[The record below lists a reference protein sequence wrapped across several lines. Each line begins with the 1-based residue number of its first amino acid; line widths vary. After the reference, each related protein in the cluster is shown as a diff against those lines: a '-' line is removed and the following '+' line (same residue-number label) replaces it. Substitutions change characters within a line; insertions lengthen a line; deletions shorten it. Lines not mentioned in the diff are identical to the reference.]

1 MIFEIVTLFIAII
14 VLLALS
20 AFFSGSETALTASTR
35 SRLTGLEMKGKK
47 NAKTAI
53 DLLNKKEALIGAIL
67 LGNNLVNILASAL
80 ATSLMIKIFGNS
92 GVAYAVIIMTTL
104 IVIFAEILPK
114 SYAISNAEKSSL
126 VVSPILKPFV
136 TVLAPI
142 TWTMEKIV
150 FSILKI
156 IGINHDKNARSLS
169 VEDEIRGTVDLHHKE
184 GRLYKLDKDMVT
196 GILDLAEISVEDIM
210 VHRSKIYMVNID
222 GDPKKIINQ
231 VIESPFTRV
240 PVWKDHNENII
251 GLLHA
256 KNLLKLLKNNSINEI
271 SKEMINQSLI
281 KTWFVPETTSLKDQL
296 QMHLSRKI
304 KLAMV
309 VDEYGVLNGMISL
322 EDIIEEIVG
331 DINDEHDI
339 ELSEVT
345 KDNDGSLIVRGSTEI
360 RNLNRRFGWD
370 LPDEETNTISG
381 LIIHES
387 SSFPKSGQVFQY
399 YGFKFE
405 VIEAEKNLITK
416 VKISSL
422 N

>member
-53 DLLNKKEALIGAIL
+53 GLLNKKEALIGAIL

-156 IGINHDKNARSLS
+156 VGINHDKNARSLS

-222 GDPKKIINQ
+222 GDPKEIINQ

-281 KTWFVPETTSLKDQL
+281 KTWFVPETTTLKDQL

-345 KDNDGSLIVRGSTEI
+345 KENDGTLIVKGSTEI

-399 YGFKFE
+399 HGFKFE